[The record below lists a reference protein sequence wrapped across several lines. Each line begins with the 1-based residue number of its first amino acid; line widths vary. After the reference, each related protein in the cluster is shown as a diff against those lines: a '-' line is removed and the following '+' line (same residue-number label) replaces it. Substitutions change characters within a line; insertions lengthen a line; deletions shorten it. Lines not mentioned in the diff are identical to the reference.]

1 MASITSRWRKKN
13 KNTDETVAPGMD
25 VAPVVQ
31 QSLVEVIDIDVD
43 IAPTDPLLAY
53 LQNASNPVELA
64 RLNLQ
69 SPALEEL
76 RAADVAVVIPLVS
89 QGELI
94 GIVNLGQRLSEQEY
108 STDDRKLLN
117 DLSTQAAPAVR
128 VAQLVRQQQI

>member
-1 MASITSRWRKKN
+1 
-13 KNTDETVAPGMD
+13 MD

-53 LQNASNPVELA
+53 LQHASNPVELA

-117 DLSTQAAPAVR
+117 DLSPNGLRNKNPTGIIAPLKLLDFAFT
-128 VAQLVRQQQI
+128 